1 MNQAI
6 QFDNE
11 LTIIDNSVRFNAQQ
25 QGQVL
30 VCVVS
35 FADLQALNQQ
45 LNYANEVVSSENAL
59 QVFESLRFDIE
70 ELAEQQILDEQVNGQ
85 GEVHISA

>member
-11 LTIIDNSVRFNAQQ
+11 LVISEGHVGFNAQQ

-30 VCVVS
+30 VCRVS
-35 FADLQALNQQ
+35 FKTLEQ
-45 LNYANEVVSSENAL
+45 LNKQLNHLDQAVITSNAEA
-59 QVFESLRFDIE
+59 VFESLRFDIE
-70 ELAEQQILDEQVNGQ
+70 ELAEQLIINEQINDE
-85 GEVHISA
+85 GEVEITV